1 MNKRIIL
8 FIIYVVPF
16 VHAFAAMNTLR
27 QDTLHIQIEQLL
39 NELKKNSSSEGL
51 DVLLN
56 RVLSI
61 YRSRYSAHSHQYADC
76 MMWCAYACAE
86 FGDNKQ
92 AQKLLKQ
99 SDELFKQFGVGSFF
113 GRDTI
118 SEVFRLDLKSKLEY
132 NSARDY
138 LAVRLANR
146 ACQLKRR
153 YFGEQSEAYLNA
165 LLDLSRLYAE
175 RLKYRKSN
183 YYHNL
188 GYKAYVER
196 IKKEFCSTSESE
208 RASYWEKAN
217 KYINKTIELAHQ
229 SGSKGQRGGET
240 SLTSAAYN
248 ALLLSKGIL
257 LNTTVNFEDYINN
270 SGNVEAQRILR
281 IKKQLSERQA
291 SQQDLDSLDYVILRA
306 LQEKGQGFQL
316 PHLSIGWKDVE
327 KRLHPGDLAVEFYRT
342 THDNYGALLLKN
354 GWKSPKVVRLKNF
367 VIVGGKYLSLSKAIS
382 DASLEK
388 YDAERAEDLW
398 HLSKAIWTDDI
409 VKYFPK
415 DGKGRVFFSADGE
428 LLITGIE
435 YLPFVKPQTDGHF
448 YCLSDLFNMYRL
460 SSTRELVLDK
470 KVYHNRDVSI
480 YGGLRYDMDTG
491 DMIADAR
498 QYQNK
503 EDGDFAYSTRSTR
516 YADKGLD
523 YLKYTKEESDS
534 VATIIKTSSFFTL
547 KALPYTQDKGTEAS
561 FKNLSGKQKRVIH
574 IATHGFFYNENDSTF
589 SRFGLGENPMARSG
603 LFFSGADNKWLGDS
617 IPDGVDDGFLT
628 SFEISNLDFRGLDLV
643 VLSACETGKGSIKGD
658 GVFGLQRGFKMAS
671 AQSILMSLWKVDD
684 NSTCFLMTEF
694 YKNWIAGKSK
704 HDALES
710 AKQAV
715 RSHQEKG
722 WDKPKYWAGFI
733 LLDGLDK

>member
-1 MNKRIIL
+1 MSKRIIL
-8 FIIYVVPF
+8 FFIYFLSF
-16 VHAFAAMNTLR
+16 VHTFAAMNIRQQDSLR
-27 QDTLHIQIEQLL
+27 VQIEQLQ
-39 NELKKNSSSEGL
+39 NELKNSNSSEDL

-56 RVLSI
+56 HVLSS
-61 YRSRYSAHSHQYADC
+61 YEKFYSSHSHQYADC

-86 FGDNKQ
+86 SGDNKQ
-92 AQKLLKQ
+92 AQKLLTQ
-99 SDELFKQFGVGSFF
+99 SDGLFKQFGHGLFA

-118 SEVFRLDLKSKLEY
+118 NEIFCLDLKSKLEY

-138 LAVRLANR
+138 QAVRFANR
-146 ACQLKRR
+146 ACQLKRE
-153 YFGEQSEAYLNA
+153 YFGEQSEVYLNA

-188 GYKAYVER
+188 GYNAYVER
-196 IKKEFCSTSESE
+196 IKQEFCSTSESE
-208 RASYWEKAN
+208 RANYWAKAI

-229 SGSKGQRGGET
+229 SGSNGQRGGEI

-257 LNTTVNFEDYINN
+257 LNTTVSFEDYINN
-270 SGNVEAQRILR
+270 SGNVEAQRNLR
-281 IKKQLSERQA
+281 VKKLLSEQHA
-291 SQQDLDSLDYVILRA
+291 SQQDLDSLDYAILHA
-306 LQEKGQGFQL
+306 LQEEGQGFQL

-327 KRLHPGDLAVEFYRT
+327 KQLHPGDLAVEFYRT
-342 THDNYGALLLKN
+342 TNDNYGALLLKS
-354 GWKSPKVVRLKNF
+354 GWKSPKIVRLKSF
-367 VIVGGKYLSLSKAIS
+367 VTVGGMYLPLSKAIS
-382 DASLEK
+382 DVSLEK
-388 YDAERAEDLW
+388 YDAKRSEDLW

-409 VKYFPK
+409 VKHFPE
-415 DGKGRVFFSADGE
+415 DGKGRIFFSADGE

-435 YLPFVKPQTDGHF
+435 YLPFVKPQADGQF

-470 KVYHNRDVSI
+470 KVYNNRDVSI
-480 YGGLRYDMDTG
+480 YGGLRYDMDAS

-498 QYQNK
+498 QYQHK
-503 EDGDFAYSTRSTR
+503 EYGDFAFLSRSTR

-547 KALPYTQDKGTEAS
+547 TALPYTQDKGTEAS
-561 FKNLSGKQKRVIH
+561 FKDLSGKQKRVIH
-574 IATHGFFYNENDSTF
+574 VATHGFFYNENDSTF

-603 LFFSGADNKWLGDS
+603 LFFAGADNKWLGDS

-704 HDALES
+704 HDALEL

-715 RSHQEKG
+715 RSHKEKG
-722 WDKPKYWAGFI
+722 WDNPKYWAAFI
-733 LLDGLDK
+733 LLDALD

>member
-1 MNKRIIL
+1 MKRIIL
-8 FIIYVVPF
+8 LITYIVPF
-16 VHAFAAMNTLR
+16 VHAFAAMNTLQ
-27 QDTLHIQIEQLL
+27 QDTLVVQIEQLL
-39 NELKKNSSSEGL
+39 KELKNTNSSEGL
-51 DVLLN
+51 DASLN
-56 RVLSI
+56 QILSL
-61 YRSRYSAHSHQYADC
+61 YESRYSAHSAQYADC

-92 AQKLLKQ
+92 ARNLLRQ
-99 SDELFKQFGVGSFF
+99 SDELFQQYGHGTFA

-118 SEVFRLDLKSKLEY
+118 NEIFRLDLESKLEY
-132 NSARDY
+132 NSNRDY
-138 LAVRLANR
+138 QAVRLANR
-146 ACQLKRR
+146 ACQLKRT
-153 YFGEQSEAYLNA
+153 YFGERSEVYLNA

-183 YYHNL
+183 RYHNL

-196 IKKEFCSTSESE
+196 IKQEFCSTSESE

-217 KYINKTIELAHQ
+217 KYINKTIELAHR
-229 SGSKGQRGGET
+229 SGSKGQRDGET

-257 LNTTVNFEDYINN
+257 LNTTVSFEDYINN
-270 SGNVEAQRILR
+270 SGNAEAQRTLR
-281 IKKQLSERQA
+281 VKKLLSEQHV
-291 SQQDLDSLDYVILRA
+291 SQQDLDSMDYVILRA

-316 PHLSIGWKDVE
+316 PHLSIGWKDVAN
-327 KRLHPGDLAVEFYRT
+327 RLQSGDLAVEFYRT
-342 THDNYGALLLKN
+342 TTDNYGALLLKS

-367 VIVGGKYLSLSKAIS
+367 VTVAGKYLTLSQAIN
-382 DASLEK
+382 AVSLEE
-388 YDAERAEDLW
+388 YDAKRADDLW

-409 VKYFPK
+409 VKHFPE

-435 YLPFVKPQTDGHF
+435 HLPFVKPQADGQF
-448 YCLSDLFNMYRL
+448 YCLSDLFNMHRL

-470 KVYHNRDVSI
+470 KEYDNRDVAI
-480 YGGLRYDMDTG
+480 YGGLRYDMDTD

-498 QYQNK
+498 QYQHQ
-503 EDGDFAYSTRSTR
+503 EDRDFAQATRATR

-523 YLKYTKEESDS
+523 YLKFTKEEADS
-534 VATIIKTSSFFTL
+534 VAAAIKTSSYFTQT
-547 KALPYTQDKGTEAS
+547 ALPYTQFTGTEAS
-561 FKNLSGKQKRVIH
+561 FKDLSGKQERVIH
-574 IATHGFFYNENDSTF
+574 VATHGFFYNEDDATF
-589 SRFGLGENPMARSG
+589 SRFGLGDNPMVRSG
-603 LFFSGADNKWLGDS
+603 LFFAGADNKWLGDS

-628 SFEISNLDFRGLDLV
+628 SFEISNLDFRGLNLV

-704 HDALES
+704 HEALEL
-710 AKQAV
+710 AKQVV
-715 RSHQEKG
+715 RSHKEKG
-722 WDKPKYWAGFI
+722 WDNPKYWAAFI
-733 LLDGLDK
+733 LLDALD